1 MNRQVLVTRLLRP
14 TSEGFVFLSGFSM
27 MVIELLAAK
36 VTAPYLGSS
45 LYTWTSVIG
54 VVLIGVTLGAW
65 AGGRLS
71 DRIRPVVL
79 VAGAFVCSGL
89 SVMLSYGIA
98 WLVGSNIVLLDWP
111 LPLLTFVFAF
121 AVFFPPA
128 VLLAV
133 IQPASVKRDLSN
145 LEKTGTVYGTL
156 GAWNAAGSILGT
168 YLAGFVFQAYLSTR
182 LVWFSIAILL
192 ILCGIF
198 IYVRHRLSR

>member
-1 MNRQVLVTRLLRP
+1 MQRQSLVSRLLRP
-14 TSEGFVFLSGFSM
+14 TSEGFVFLSGFAM

-71 DRIRPVVL
+71 DRIRPVLL
-79 VAGAFVCSGL
+79 VAGAFVLSGL
-89 SVMLSYGIA
+89 TVMLSYGMA
-98 WLVGSNIVLLDWP
+98 YLVGSNIIFLSWP
-111 LPLLTFVFAF
+111 LPVLAFVFAF
-121 AVFFPPA
+121 TVFFPPA

-133 IQPASVKRDLSN
+133 IQPASVKRDLEK
-145 LEKTGTVYGTL
+145 LEKAGTVYGTL

-182 LVWFSIAILL
+182 LVWFGVAVLL
-192 ILCGIF
+192 IACGIY